1 MGVKKSLT
9 IVRERPEGITI
20 SDLKLFLEEAEHLGI
35 DMDTPVE
42 VQLLVADE
50 TDHALAIT
58 VTY

>member
-9 IVRERPEGITI
+9 IVREGPEGVT
-20 SDLKLFLEEAEHLGI
+20 LAEMKAFLDEAEQIGI

-42 VQLLVADE
+42 VHLLVYDE
-50 TDHALAIT
+50 TGHALAIT